1 MRATKIVIV
10 GAGSASFG
18 LEVLSDLFAASRDL
32 AGSTLALVDTD
43 AEALELM
50 SAYAQRANAQYGA
63 GYRIEAATDRC
74 RVLPGAQFVIVAVSR
89 RREELW
95 KLDWEVPLRHGV
107 RHVLGENGGPGAFF
121 HGARSIAL
129 VLPIARDIE
138 KLCPDALVLNFTNP
152 MSRVCLAVSRYT
164 RVRMVGLCHQIGH
177 IIMTA
182 GRVLGR
188 MEKPP
193 ATWPEHLETLRRMEG
208 VFDVK
213 AAGLNHF
220 SWLLDIRDRD
230 DGSDLYPALRE
241 RLRAQPPEFEPLSRY
256 LLDAF
261 GIIPTGGDVHC
272 GEYVPF
278 AHEFCEM
285 KGYDFEEAARER
297 TERRAHIAGVAGG
310 TIPLPDRPAFSGE
323 RAVAIIQGVLAD
335 ANQHELALNLPND
348 GYIANLP
355 RSTVVEVPG
364 TVSAWGVRGL
374 GIGELPAG
382 VADLC
387 RRQVEV
393 MDLAVEAAVT
403 GSRKLALQALL
414 LDPVVP
420 GSRAAEGI
428 LEEMLRRQSDCL
440 PAFA

>member
-1 MRATKIVIV
+1 MQPTKIVIV

-32 AGSTLALVDTD
+32 AGSTIMLVDTD
-43 AEALELM
+43 EQALGLVA
-50 SAYAQRANAQYGA
+50 AYARCANDQYAA
-63 GYRIEAATDRC
+63 GFTIEATTDR
-74 RVLPGAQFVIVAVSR
+74 RTALPGARFVIVAVSR

-95 KLDWEVPLRHGV
+95 KLDWEVPIRHGV

-138 KLCPDALVLNFTNP
+138 ELCPGALMLNFTNP
-152 MSRVCLAVSRYT
+152 MSRVCLAVSRFT
-164 RVRMVGLCHQIGH
+164 RVRVVGLCHQIGH

-182 GRVLGR
+182 GRVLSR

-193 ATWPEHLETLRRMEG
+193 SSWPEHLETLRRMEG
-208 VFDVK
+208 IFDVK

-220 SWLLDIRDRD
+220 TWLLDLRDRT

-241 RLRAQPPEFEPLSRY
+241 RIRAQPPEFEPLSRY

-278 AHEFCEM
+278 AHEFSAM
-285 KGYDFEEAARER
+285 KGYNFDEAARER
-297 TERRAHIAGVAGG
+297 EERQRLLSGVADG
-310 TIPLPDRPAFSGE
+310 TIPLPARPSFSGE

-335 ANQHELALNLPND
+335 TNQHELALNLPND

-355 RSTVVEVPG
+355 RDTVVEVPG
-364 TVSAWGVRGL
+364 TVSGWGVRGL

-382 VADLC
+382 VAALC
-387 RRQVEV
+387 RRQVDV
-393 MDLAVEAAVT
+393 IDLAVEAAVT

-420 GSRAAEGI
+420 GQCAAQGI
-428 LEEMLRRQSDCL
+428 LDEMLRVQSDAL